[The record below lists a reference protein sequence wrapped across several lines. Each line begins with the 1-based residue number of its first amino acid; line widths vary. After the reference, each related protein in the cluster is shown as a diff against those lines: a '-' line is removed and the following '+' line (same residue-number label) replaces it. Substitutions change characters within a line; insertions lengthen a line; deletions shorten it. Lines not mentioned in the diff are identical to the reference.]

1 MKNKF
6 QKFLFILAIVGMNI
20 PAFSQQAAQISIVDP
35 GQLYSTFEFS
45 AVDQQT
51 VVATVGAEK
60 YNEINN
66 AIHESQWPSGLA
78 TLDKRTQNRELIR
91 KFSVTVIMALDDK
104 SIVEIAPGN
113 NSSMPA
119 ELRSDKPFYFLI
131 GTEGLGNAGGNAEAV
146 ENSDENYFDDFF
158 PQAAIVDPGQI
169 MSSYQFEES
178 EIQDIVEQIGE
189 DGYAYINENCR
200 ENVWPAG
207 IATLSKRLNAAD
219 QIKQYNAYLVAQSGD
234 FSILEITPEENS
246 QMGPEFIP
254 QNTFYFVIK
263 TKGIEILD
271 Y

>member
-6 QKFLFILAIVGMNI
+6 QQFLFILAIVGMNI
-20 PAFSQQAAQISIVDP
+20 PAFSQQATPTHIIDP

-45 AVDQQT
+45 AEDQQ
-51 VVATVGAEK
+51 AIIAAVGAEK
-60 YNEINN
+60 YTEINN

-91 KFSVTVIMALDDK
+91 KFSVTVIMTLSDK
-104 SIVEIAPGN
+104 SIIEIAPGN
-113 NSSMPA
+113 NLTMPA
-119 ELRSDKPFYFLI
+119 ELRSDKPFYFFI
-131 GTEGLGNAGGNAEAV
+131 GTEGLGNADGIVAAAE
-146 ENSDENYFDDFF
+146 NPDENYFDDFF

-169 MSSYQFEES
+169 MSNYQFEES
-178 EIQDIVEQIGE
+178 EIQDIVDQIGE

-200 ENVWPAG
+200 ENTWPAG
-207 IATLSKRLNAAD
+207 IATLSKRLKAAD
-219 QIKQYNAYLVAQSGD
+219 QIKLYNAYLVAQSSD

-246 QMGPEFIP
+246 EMVPEFIP